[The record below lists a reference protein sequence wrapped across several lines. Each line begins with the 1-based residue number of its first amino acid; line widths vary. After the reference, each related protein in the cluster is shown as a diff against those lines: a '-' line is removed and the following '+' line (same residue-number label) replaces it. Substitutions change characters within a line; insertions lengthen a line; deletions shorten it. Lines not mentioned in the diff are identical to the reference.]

1 MRFFQRGETAD
12 SKFTFLDSET
22 NEPIDVNDPKYKITH
37 FNGPIEVIDIAEVV
51 MTKVAAEIGVY
62 IVNWTIPP
70 TAPENETYFVT
81 ATGIHPTDNT
91 ITVIEDFFRVLPADF
106 FTGGGGGPGAGIV
119 AKFTKP

>member
-22 NEPIDVNDPKYKITH
+22 NEPLNVDDPKYKIAYFTGAVE
-37 FNGPIEVIDIAEVV
+37 NIMVAETT
-51 MTKVAAEIGVY
+51 MTKISASVGEY
-62 IVNWTIPP
+62 IVNWTIPG

-81 ATGIHPTDNT
+81 ATGIHPADGTN
-91 ITVIEDFFRVLPADF
+91 TVIEDFYRVLPADF
-106 FTGGGGGPGAGIV
+106 FNGGGSGGTGGLV